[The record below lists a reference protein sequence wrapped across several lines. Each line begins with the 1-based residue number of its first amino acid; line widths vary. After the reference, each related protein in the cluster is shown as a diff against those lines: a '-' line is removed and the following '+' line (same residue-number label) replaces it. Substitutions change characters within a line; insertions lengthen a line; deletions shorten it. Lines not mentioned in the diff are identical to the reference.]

1 MSKKKNYKGF
11 IITIAILVVVCS
23 ALTIGIITTSATL
36 SQYAMRIEN
45 MYQKSFSE
53 LVTNV
58 NNIEVDLSKILV
70 SSGLS
75 TKEKLY
81 EQVYTNC
88 NYASANLSQLPI
100 NHESINKTTKFVNQM
115 GGFSY
120 YVNQKLKN
128 DENLSQAD
136 IDSTQEL
143 YSLCVYIQ
151 QVLNDFVKNINYN
164 FSLLD
169 NTQSGRPSSFNTMF
183 ESMQSENIK
192 YPTLIYD
199 GPFSESSVNKQTK
212 GLVGEEITKEQAQDK
227 IKQIFKDY
235 GITNL
240 EYNGQTTGIF
250 ETYNFSFLAQSGKNY
265 YAQIT
270 KKGGLLLSLTSNGV
284 SKQQD
289 KLSLTECKAKAENFA
304 KNLGLNLESVWAT
317 TLSNVAYINLTPV
330 VGNVIIYPDMVKVKV
345 SVQTGEILGWE
356 ASSYAHNHTERTDLV
371 ASISL
376 ENAKAK
382 VGTELNIVTERLTLI
397 PMEYNTEQLAYE
409 FKCTF
414 NNATYYVYINALT
427 GDEIQIL
434 KVIAT
439 TNGKLLQ

>member
-1 MSKKKNYKGF
+1 MSKKRSYKGF
-11 IITIAILVVVCS
+11 IITIAILVAVCS
-23 ALTIGIITTSATL
+23 ALTIGVITTSATL
-36 SQYAMRIEN
+36 SQYAMRVQN

-70 SSGLS
+70 SNGSS

-128 DENLSQAD
+128 DETLSQSD

-151 QVLNDFVKNINYN
+151 QILNEFVKNINYD
-164 FSLLD
+164 FSLLGTGD
-169 NTQSGRPSSFNTMF
+169 YNGASSFNTLF

-199 GPFSESSVNKQTK
+199 GPFSESSVNKETK
-212 GLVGEEITKEQAQDK
+212 GLTGEEITKEKAQEK
-227 IKQIFKDY
+227 IESIFKDY
-235 GITNL
+235 NIYNL
-240 EYNGQTTGIF
+240 VYNGETNGLF
-250 ETYNFSFLAQSGKNY
+250 ETYNFSFTSKSGKNF
-265 YAQIT
+265 YAQLT
-270 KKGGLLLSLTSNGV
+270 KKGGFLLSLTSNGTT
-284 SKQQD
+284 KQQE
-289 KLSLTECKAKAENFA
+289 KLTLTECKAKAEEFA
-304 KNLGLNLESVWAT
+304 TNLGLNLESVWAT
-317 TLSNVAYINLTPV
+317 ILSNVAYINLTPV
-330 VGNVIIYPDMVKVKV
+330 VGDVIIYPDMVKVKV
-345 SVQTGEILGWE
+345 SVLTGEILGWE
-356 ASSYAHNHTERTDLV
+356 ASSYAHNHTERTNLI
-371 ASISL
+371 ASISID
-376 ENAKAK
+376 NAKVK
-382 VGTELNIVTERLTLI
+382 VGSGLNIVSQKLTLI
-397 PMEYNTEQLAYE
+397 PMEYNREQLAYE
-409 FKCTF
+409 FKCEF
-414 NNATYYVYINALT
+414 NNATYYVYIDALT

-439 TNGKLLQ
+439 TNGNLLQ